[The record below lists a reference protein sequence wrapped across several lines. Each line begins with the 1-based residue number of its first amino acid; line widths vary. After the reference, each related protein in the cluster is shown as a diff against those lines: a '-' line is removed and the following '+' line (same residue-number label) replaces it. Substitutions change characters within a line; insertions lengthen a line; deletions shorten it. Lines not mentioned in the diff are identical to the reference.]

1 MYALVKDGKVIAKG
15 SKRDMTS
22 KMKKEGGKVF
32 NAPSKK
38 VGDTMKESLDEKFTK
53 KTLQRM
59 SDKMNIQKMHP
70 TCKNVWYI
78 CKRYKNK

>member
-1 MYALVKDGKVIAKG
+1 
-15 SKRDMTS
+15 MTS

-38 VGDTMKESLDEKFTK
+38 VGDTMKESLYEKFTK
-53 KTLQRM
+53 KDFAKNEADNEHT
-59 SDKMNIQKMHP
+59 KMHR

-78 CKRYKNK
+78 CEDIKVNASQ